1 MKVELDGLDDVLESI
16 RRIPT
21 SMDTRVVF
29 EEVSQIFADR
39 LRAATPPG
47 YSGRLGKSVLWE
59 ADEDGGL
66 VGFDEGVE
74 TAGNPRLDSVLRP
87 TTRGRSVL
95 KWVSA
100 DELET
105 LTEEAFDAF
114 AKDGV
119 LYMERALADGIS

>member
-1 MKVELDGLDDVLESI
+1 VTIELEGLDDVLDAI

-21 SMDTRVVF
+21 TLGTRVVF
-29 EEVSQIFADR
+29 EDVSQIFADR

-66 VGFDEGVE
+66 VGFEEGVE
-74 TAGNPRLDSVLRP
+74 TAGNPRLESVLRP
-87 TTRGRSVL
+87 QTRGRSVL
-95 KWVSA
+95 RWVSV

-105 LTEEAFDAF
+105 LTEEAFDAY
-114 AKDGV
+114 AKEGV